1 MAQQNQFSSQDK
13 KVYSIPINSLAA
25 GTTAIGPALPAT
37 GGIGT
42 GLINSAAAAYKV
54 IGFMFISTAAATVQ
68 LTDSTLGVP
77 LFGPLPLAAN
87 VPLTWV
93 TDAVIAIG
101 STGAGSVLSLVSTG
115 GNINGFVLYYLD
127 PQAEL

>member
-77 LFGPLPLAAN
+77 LFGPLPPAATSALPSPPAGN
-87 VPLTWV
+87 PLHATPV
-93 TDAVIAIG
+93 RPMDA
-101 STGAGSVLSLVSTG
+101 
-115 GNINGFVLYYLD
+115 NPD
-127 PQAEL
+127 PGCAPKILISSR